1 MCQVLA
7 CSDSFF
13 CSFTV
18 YAASDKIGS
27 PSKMFDNLVIA
38 ARASPIDGNRG
49 GSFLT
54 FWSESGVKFGILQ
67 TISCWGITIVDQA
80 SLLRDPTCHE
90 YIISCSLMSFR
101 IFLKHLLGEDL

>member
-1 MCQVLA
+1 MQ
-7 CSDSFF
+7 

-27 PSKMFDNLVIA
+27 PSKMYDRLVIA
-38 ARASPIDGNRG
+38 ARAAPIDGNRG

-54 FWSESGVKFGILQ
+54 FWSESGIKFGILQ

-80 SLLRDPTCHE
+80 RTIRAPPKVARMASYACNVLLSK
-90 YIISCSLMSFR
+90 I
-101 IFLKHLLGEDL
+101 

>member
-1 MCQVLA
+1 MGPSQYSSLFGKQRSVP
-7 CSDSFF
+7 

-27 PSKMFDNLVIA
+27 PSKMYDRLVLVA
-38 ARASPIDGNRG
+38 KATPVDGNRG

-54 FWSESGVKFGILQ
+54 FWSEAGIKFGILQ

-80 SLLRDPTCHE
+80 STLQCE
-90 YIISCSLMSFR
+90 AAS
-101 IFLKHLLGEDL
+101 